1 MKIALDG
8 LASDRSRVEELRH
21 LGRTRVERL
30 YTDDAVAERTIA
42 FWKTL
47 TETGGRH
54 A

>member
-8 LASDRSRVEELRH
+8 LASDRSRMEELGHR
-21 LGRTRVERL
+21 GRARVERL
-30 YTDDAVAERTIA
+30 YSDDAIAERTIA

-47 TETGGRH
+47 VETRERH